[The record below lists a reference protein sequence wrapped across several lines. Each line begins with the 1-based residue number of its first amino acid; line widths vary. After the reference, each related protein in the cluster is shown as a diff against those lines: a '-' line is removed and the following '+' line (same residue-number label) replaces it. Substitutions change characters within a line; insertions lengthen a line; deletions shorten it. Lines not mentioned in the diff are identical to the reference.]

1 MGVGNGSIWGD
12 FGAKVGVF
20 VCHSVGGL
28 QSIEADGC
36 PEAGVFV
43 CHSVVGLQT
52 IKADG
57 CPEAGVFVC
66 HSVVGLLVIEA
77 DDSCPGAGV
86 FRCHSVVDLG
96 FIGLSPGAYSD
107 VFAIAFHRVV
117 GILVGAI
124 GSLGWCCSFNS
135 IFVFVQIKLSNSKE
149 GCARCC
155 RYSGGDFRGPSRSKG
170 SEG

>member
-1 MGVGNGSIWGD
+1 MGVGMGTIWGD
-12 FGAKVGVF
+12 CGAEVGVF
-20 VCHSVGGL
+20 ICHL
-28 QSIEADGC
+28 
-36 PEAGVFV
+36 
-43 CHSVVGLQT
+43 VVGLQS

-66 HSVVGLLVIEA
+66 HSVVGLSFIEA

-96 FIGLSPGAYSD
+96 FIGLSPGAYSNAC
-107 VFAIAFHRVV
+107 AIAFHRVV

-124 GSLGWCCSFNS
+124 GSLGWCCLFNS
-135 IFVFVQIKLSNSKE
+135 IFVFVQIKPSNSKV
-149 GCARCC
+149 GCACCC
-155 RYSGGDFRGPSRSKG
+155 RYSGGDFRGPPRSKG